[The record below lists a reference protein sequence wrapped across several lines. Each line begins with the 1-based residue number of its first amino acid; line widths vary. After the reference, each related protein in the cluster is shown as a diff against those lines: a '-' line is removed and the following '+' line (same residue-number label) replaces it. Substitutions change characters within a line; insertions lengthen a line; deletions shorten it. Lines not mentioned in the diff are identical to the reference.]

1 MANRG
6 HEPKQKQP
14 PRSGKHLFLLKK
26 MGFQAAWYGCKNS
39 MASQTPPLTYPSS
52 RAYWVWVSF
61 GNALL
66 LEAYLWGGT
75 LGGRLTS
82 HDKSLL
88 LNRKSLLLRIEI
100 LMWWIWGC
108 PNILG
113 GVKVLGPKAKRM
125 LLNAKKMGDINF
137 NFLIRKEKSAPPT
150 ALPGAEMTR
159 LAFKRPL
166 ACATSAACMIEA
178 FCFLTG
184 LVDRPLQG
192 WCVAWGCPNGAKY
205 LLGLARLSWVPPLL
219 KSFLFFLWV
228 LKIMVRNDCEIAAPF
243 CEMVRVVGSEENPM
257 IKILFQ
263 SIPESCHHESSNI
276 FLQNCAN
283 CRKREDPWS
292 RFFP

>member
-52 RAYWVWVSF
+52 RAYWIWVSF

-137 NFLIRKEKSAPPT
+137 NFLKKRKVCSPNRSSRSWDDPP
-150 ALPGAEMTR
+150 G
-159 LAFKRPL
+159 FQK
-166 ACATSAACMIEA
+166 ATGVCNKCCLHDWGILFSHRVGGPSAA
-178 FCFLTG
+178 G
-184 LVDRPLQG
+184 V
-192 WCVAWGCPNGAKY
+192 
-205 LLGLARLSWVPPLL
+205 
-219 KSFLFFLWV
+219 
-228 LKIMVRNDCEIAAPF
+228 VRGMGVSKWCEI
-243 CEMVRVVGSEENPM
+243 
-257 IKILFQ
+257 
-263 SIPESCHHESSNI
+263 SIGVS
-276 FLQNCAN
+276 
-283 CRKREDPWS
+283 
-292 RFFP
+292 

>member
-113 GVKVLGPKAKRM
+113 GVKVLGPKAKRV

-219 KSFLFFLWV
+219 KSFLFFFVGVKNNGAKWL
-228 LKIMVRNDCEIAAPF
+228 RNCCA
-243 CEMVRVVGSEENPM
+243 
-257 IKILFQ
+257 
-263 SIPESCHHESSNI
+263 
-276 FLQNCAN
+276 FLRNGAC
-283 CRKREDPWS
+283 CRKWGKSNDQDSFSINSWVMS
-292 RFFP
+292 SWIFQHFFAKLCEL